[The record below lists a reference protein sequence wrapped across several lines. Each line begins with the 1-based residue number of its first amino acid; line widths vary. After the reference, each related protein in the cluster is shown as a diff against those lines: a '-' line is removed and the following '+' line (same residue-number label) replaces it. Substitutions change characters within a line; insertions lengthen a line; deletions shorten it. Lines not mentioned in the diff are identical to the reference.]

1 MPYSGTFP
9 PHQGLILKGPFTQ
22 ALPFVNIDKIPYIFG
37 ARAMGRQFC
46 CTLLV
51 LGFLVLLPSAM
62 WAQKKNQEVSEL
74 ATDQDYKLLQS
85 VKDLTGKLAAV
96 NTMSV
101 TFRLDI
107 PHLVPNPKYHPPKGN
122 TTQQHQQLQSI
133 YRQQAQI
140 MATKNPI
147 QRQIKMQQLMATMQ
161 SAQYQQLIQAAV
173 ANSNPNNQPFM
184 LAHQYKDY
192 DLDLSET
199 VAIRKMELEKVYDDK
214 GNIKTYSKEEKVDL
228 KGSDPTKPGYKAK
241 MEDLQTNQYVKIY
254 LRMPKKTKPY
264 SESDKTED
272 KAVDKDKDKNL
283 DKDKDLDKADAD
295 LDKAKVADKTDA
307 KTKTKVEVVKPIITM
322 IVIQTPLDTQL
333 APDNVV
339 PAKKKKDN

>member
-1 MPYSGTFP
+1 
-9 PHQGLILKGPFTQ
+9 
-22 ALPFVNIDKIPYIFG
+22 
-37 ARAMGRQFC
+37 MGRKLC
-46 CTLLV
+46 CTLPA
-51 LGFLVLLPSAM
+51 LGLLVLLPSAIL
-62 WAQKKNQEVSEL
+62 AQKKNQEVSEL
-74 ATDQDYKLLQS
+74 ATDQDYKGLQS
-85 VKDLTGKLAAV
+85 IKDMTGKLAAV

-122 TTQQHQQLQSI
+122 ANQQYNQLQSI

-199 VAIRKMELEKVYDDK
+199 VAIRKMDLEKEYDDK
-214 GNIKTYSKEEKVDL
+214 GNIKTYTKEEKAEL
-228 KGSDPTKPGYKAK
+228 KGKDPTKPGYKAK
-241 MEDLQTNQYVKIY
+241 IEDLATNQYVKIY
-254 LRMPKKTKPY
+254 LKMPKKTKPY

-272 KAVDKDKDKNL
+272 KAADKDKNL

-295 LDKAKVADKTDA
+295 LDKAKVADKTDD
-307 KTKTKVEVVKPIITM
+307 KSKKEVVKPIITM
-322 IVIQTPLDTQL
+322 VVIMTPLDSQL